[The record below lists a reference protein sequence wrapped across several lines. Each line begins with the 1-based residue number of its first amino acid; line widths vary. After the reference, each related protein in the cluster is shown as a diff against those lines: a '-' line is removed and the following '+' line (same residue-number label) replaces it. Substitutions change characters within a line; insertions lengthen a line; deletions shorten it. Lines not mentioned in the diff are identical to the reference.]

1 MTDIS
6 LERTHSQ
13 TLCATTNVFMYYKV
27 QHRLIV
33 FLPQWLLCVSTVLSL
48 GRVSHSWE
56 HKLFRKTSMSH
67 GSHNCPELHR
77 E

>member
-33 FLPQWLLCVSTVLSL
+33 FLPQWLSVNSAFSGEGVSLP
-48 GRVSHSWE
+48 GA
-56 HKLFRKTSMSH
+56 
-67 GSHNCPELHR
+67 
-77 E
+77 